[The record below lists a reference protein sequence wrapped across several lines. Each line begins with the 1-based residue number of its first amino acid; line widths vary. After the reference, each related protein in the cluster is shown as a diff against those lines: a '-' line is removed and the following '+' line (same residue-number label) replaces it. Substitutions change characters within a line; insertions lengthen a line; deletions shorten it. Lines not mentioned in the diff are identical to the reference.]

1 MAVNKPERKLYK
13 IGYLTKR
20 LGITPRT
27 IRYYDQ
33 MGLLPHVKRSEGN
46 VRLFDDEDLEIIKKV
61 RRMQKEEFLP
71 LDVIKERLFG
81 VEGASQNQNIAVLT
95 DSTAVFPKDLSKN
108 LNIHVIPIK
117 LTVNGKVLDDDGKI
131 SEAEFWK
138 KVDKGK
144 AELKTTPPTVE
155 EFKEKFL
162 ALKKMGIR
170 KVYSIHL
177 SNSLSDTFQNAQ
189 AAGEQVSDQM
199 DVIAID
205 SKTTGAGL
213 GLFVIQVAE
222 SLYKGE
228 SVQQLEVFIAK
239 QIPLI
244 YYTTMVNELRYLAQ
258 NAKEEHSEG
267 YQQPKLVEKLYQF
280 KPIFTLKN
288 NGEIDIIDC
297 VKTQEEAFEILVGH
311 VEQEYIAR
319 GKYAKYIMLTYN
331 YLYGEAVEISN
342 RIRQICPNTQIYLE
356 EGCTALTTYLGP
368 ETLSVSIA

>member
-81 VEGASQNQNIAVLT
+81 VEGASQNHNIAVLT

-108 LNIHVIPIK
+108 LNIYVIPIK

-170 KVYSIHL
+170 NVYSIHL

-199 DVIAID
+199 DVVAID

-222 SLYKGE
+222 SLHKGE

-258 NAKEEHSEG
+258 NAKEENLEG

-297 VKTQEEAFEILVGH
+297 VKTQEEAFDILVGH
-311 VEQEYIAR
+311 IEQEYIAR

-342 RIRQICPNTQIYLE
+342 RIRKICPNTQIYLE

>member
-1 MAVNKPERKLYK
+1 MAINKPERKLYK

-81 VEGASQNQNIAVLT
+81 KEGASQNHHIAVIT
-95 DSTAVFPKDLSKN
+95 DSTAVFPKELSKN

-155 EFKEKFL
+155 EFKEKYL
-162 ALKKMGIR
+162 SLKKLGFKKI
-170 KVYSIHL
+170 YSIHL
-177 SNSLSDTFQNAQ
+177 SSSLSDTFQNAQ
-189 AAGEQVSDQM
+189 AAGEQVSDEL
-199 DVIAID
+199 DIIAID

-222 SLYKGE
+222 ALYKGE
-228 SVQQLEVFIAK
+228 SGQQLEVFIAK

-244 YYTTMVNELRYLAQ
+244 YYTTMVNELRYLAH
-258 NAKEEHSEG
+258 NTKVDETEG

-297 VKTQEEAFEILVGH
+297 VKTQEEAFDILLNH

-331 YLYGEAVEISN
+331 YLYGEAVEVSN
-342 RIRQICPNTQIYLE
+342 RIRKICPNTQIYLE

>member
-199 DVIAID
+199 DVVAID

-222 SLYKGE
+222 SLYRGE

-258 NAKEEHSEG
+258 NAKEEQSEG

-297 VKTQEEAFEILVGH
+297 VKTQEEAFDILVGH

-319 GKYAKYIMLTYN
+319 GKYAQYIMLTYN

-342 RIRQICPNTQIYLE
+342 RIRKICPNTQIYLE

>member
-342 RIRQICPNTQIYLE
+342 RIRKICPNTQIYLE

>member
-1 MAVNKPERKLYK
+1 MASKPERKLYK

-20 LGITPRT
+20 LDITPRT

-71 LDVIKERLFG
+71 LEVIKERLFG
-81 VEGASQNQNIAVLT
+81 TESASQNQHVAVLT
-95 DSTAVFPKDLSKN
+95 DSTAVLPKELLKN
-108 LNIHVIPIK
+108 LNVHVIPIK
-117 LTVNGKVLDDDGKI
+117 LTVNGKSLDDDGKL

-144 AELKTTPPTVE
+144 ADLKTTPPSIE
-155 EFKEKFL
+155 EFKEKYL
-162 ALKKMGIR
+162 AMKKLGFKRI
-170 KVYSIHL
+170 YSIHL
-177 SNSLSDTFQNAQ
+177 SSSLSETYQNA
-189 AAGEQVSDQM
+189 AAAAEQVSHQM
-199 DVIAID
+199 DIIAID

-222 SLYKGE
+222 YLFKGE
-228 SVQQLEVFIAK
+228 SEQQINVFVAK

-244 YYTTMVNELRYLAQ
+244 YYTTMVNELRYLTMQ
-258 NAKEEHSEG
+258 PRKEDFE
-267 YQQPKLVEKLYQF
+267 YQQPQLVEKLHQF

-297 VKTQEEAFEILVGH
+297 VKTQAEAFEILLAH
-311 VEQEYIAR
+311 LEQEYISR

-331 YLYGEAVEISN
+331 YLYGEAFEISN
-342 RIRQICPNTQIYLE
+342 RIKKICPNTPIYLE

-368 ETLSVSIA
+368 ETLSVSLA